1 MFEDEESQAF
11 YEALPELQALVP
23 AMLLQDAAEA
33 PADAPQAAE
42 AVQESGRPSV
52 PQTVTLKADR
62 AEKEAPSHGG
72 EDALFAQLPACT
84 SVEACDSFCA
94 NFCLLGR
101 KAARKRLVRA
111 CHAPAM
117 TPAVCCYHHVSC
129 PQA

>member
-52 PQTVTLKADR
+52 PQTATMKADR

-111 CHAPAM
+111 SAALLAQVAPRRHHM
-117 TPAVCCYHHVSC
+117 IVC
-129 PQA
+129 A